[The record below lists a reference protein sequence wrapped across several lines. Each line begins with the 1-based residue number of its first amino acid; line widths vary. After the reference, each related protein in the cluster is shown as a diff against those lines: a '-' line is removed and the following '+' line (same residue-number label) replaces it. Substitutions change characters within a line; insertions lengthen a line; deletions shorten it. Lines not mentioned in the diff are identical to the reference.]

1 MKEKRA
7 LFPLSTQLALLV
19 KHVRHQ
25 PHLRSSLFYFFFFL
39 FPSLIH
45 ETTVQIKDKKKKD
58 LTTFSKHRNNERASK
73 LSVQVVH
80 LLLFGI
86 MELRFLAVNNSFQ
99 TVSAQI
105 VA

>member
-25 PHLRSSLFYFFFFL
+25 PHSRSSLFYCFFFSFHL
-39 FPSLIH
+39 SLMRLQCKLK
-45 ETTVQIKDKKKKD
+45 TKKKD
-58 LTTFSKHRNNERASK
+58 LTTFSNHRNNERASK
-73 LSVQVVH
+73 LSVQAVH

-86 MELRFLAVNNSFQ
+86 MELRVLAVNNSFQ